1 MSHLE
6 PRKTGRGLP
15 GPESPPRAGKVD
27 GVYAWRMEQNRSS
40 DPMAVKR
47 LNSLELPR
55 IILPEG
61 SPGYLVGWGPS
72 GLRCVQ
78 HDSPPF
84 LFGFQRPV
92 TVMGT
97 SKDTMWV
104 SSGLSSMASVPAHAQ
119 ARAPEPEIHGPGICQ
134 GLQSSGGGGAG
145 RLFLSLQ
152 PAGQQKAA
160 SNTDSGL
167 GPAQLQSWR
176 EASTVLT
183 LILSSSS

>member
-40 DPMAVKR
+40 NPVAVKR
-47 LNSLELPR
+47 LNLLELPR
-55 IILPEG
+55 IVLPEG
-61 SPGYLVGWGPS
+61 SPGYLVGQGPS
-72 GLRCVQ
+72 GSRCIQ
-78 HDSPPF
+78 HDSPLF

-104 SSGLSSMASVPAHAQ
+104 SSGLSGMASVPAHAQ
-119 ARAPEPEIHGPGICQ
+119 ARAPEPEIQAPGIRQ
-134 GLQSSGGGGAG
+134 GLQSSGGRGLG

-152 PAGQQKAA
+152 PASQQKAA
-160 SNTDSGL
+160 ANTDSDL
-167 GPAQLQSWR
+167 GPAQQQGWR
-176 EASTVLT
+176 ETSTVLT